1 MRRTAALCLCALLTA
16 ATVPAA
22 AAEREHAAGT
32 TPMLFSADEVQY
44 DDELG
49 LVVAKGHVEISQN
62 DQTLLADTVTY
73 NQRTDTITASGH
85 VSLLQPTGDVVFAD
99 FVELHDDL
107 REGFIRNLRMLM
119 SDRSRLA
126 GNTARRVQGNRIEIR
141 RGVYSPCDPCR
152 EDPTRAPV
160 WQIKAEE
167 IVSDKEKKIVEYHDA
182 LMEIDGIPVFY
193 TPYFS
198 HPDPSVKR
206 QSGFLAPSIGNSST
220 NGFHFSIPYFWAID
234 QDKDATF
241 RPMFTSEGGQYL
253 GTEYRQRF
261 SNGQLITDGSITVGS
276 KASNAVDTTPVSG
289 VRGHLFATGELDL
302 TDDWRSG
309 LDIQRTSDQTYLL
322 RYHIPSPS
330 TFLTS
335 HVYGERFTAQSY
347 ANISAWSFQSLR
359 PGTGDSIQP
368 IVAPVADYIWQS
380 QPDPIGGHLSVE
392 GNLLNLSRLKGIDTR
407 RVSLGSEWQLPF
419 KDSIGQQYL
428 MSLSLRGDGYHSNNL
443 PVGIGNGSETALAGR
458 AFPQF
463 AFTWRYPW
471 VRHSEGASQVIEPIA
486 MFAAAPRGENPSTI
500 PNEDSQGFEF
510 DETSLFLRNRF
521 PGFDRVDG
529 GQRVDYGVRAGY
541 YSDKGG
547 SMRVLVGQSY
557 DWAVNP
563 NFLPGS
569 GLDHKSSDVVGR
581 VTLSPNPYLDLVY
594 RFRLDHNDLALR
606 SQEVAGS
613 LGPSN
618 LRLGLSYLQISA
630 IPNLPQVPKQ
640 TQISATLTAQLTRY
654 WSLQLLETRDL
665 GNTILPTTAAGTPV
679 TTVTSTATLNSG
691 VALTYRDECVAFIT
705 SLTQSG
711 ITNGD
716 VKPGTSLVFTIVFK
730 NLGDI
735 GSTLATF

>member
-1 MRRTAALCLCALLTA
+1 MRGLAVLCLSAVLATAA
-16 ATVPAA
+16 VPAV
-22 AAEREHAAGT
+22 AAGPERT
-32 TPMLFSADEVQY
+32 TSGSPILFSADEVQY

-73 NQRTDTITASGH
+73 NQRTDTVTASGH
-85 VSLLQPTGDVVFAD
+85 VSLLQPTGDVIFAD

-107 REGFIRNLRMLM
+107 REGFIRNLRMLL
-119 SDRSRLA
+119 SDRSRVA
-126 GNTARRVQGNRIEIR
+126 GNTARRVEGNRIEIR
-141 RGVYSPCDPCR
+141 RGVYSPCEPCR
-152 EDPTRAPV
+152 EDPTRAPI

-167 IVSDKEKKIVEYHDA
+167 IISDKQQKIVEYRDA
-182 LMEIDGIPVFY
+182 FMEIDGIPVFY

-206 QSGFLAPSIGNSST
+206 QSGFLAPSIGNSSN
-220 NGFHFSIPYFWAID
+220 NGFHVSIPYYWVID
-234 QDKDATF
+234 KDKDATF
-241 RPMFTSEGGQYL
+241 RPMFTTGGGQYL

-261 SNGQLITDGSITVGS
+261 SNGELTTDGSITVGS
-276 KASNAVDTTPVSG
+276 KASTALDTAPESG

-302 TDDWRSG
+302 TDDWRTG
-309 LDIQRTSDQTYLL
+309 LNIQRTSDQTYLL
-322 RYHIPSPS
+322 RYHIPSPT

-335 HVYGERFTAQSY
+335 QLYGERFTAQSY

-359 PGTGDSIQP
+359 AGTGDSIQP
-368 IVAPVADYIWQS
+368 IVAPVADYNWVS
-380 QPDPIGGHLSVE
+380 QPDPIGGRLSVE
-392 GNLLNLSRLKGIDTR
+392 GNALNLARIQGIDMR
-407 RVSLGSEWQLPF
+407 RLSLGSEWRLPF
-419 KDSIGQQYL
+419 KDPIGQQYL
-428 MSLSLRGDGYHSNNL
+428 LSLSLRGDGYHSDNL
-443 PVGIGNGSETALAGR
+443 PTGIGNGTESRLAGR

-471 VRHSEGASQVIEPIA
+471 VRHGDGARQVIEPIA
-486 MFAAAPRGENPSTI
+486 MFAAAPRGENPFTI

-510 DETSLFLRNRF
+510 DETSLFRRNRF

-529 GQRVDYGVRAGY
+529 GERVDYGIRAGY

-547 SMRVLVGQSY
+547 STRLLVGQSY
-557 DWAVNP
+557 DWTINP

-569 GLDHKSSDVVGR
+569 GLDHRQSDVVGR

-594 RFRLDHNDLALR
+594 RFRLDHADLALR
-606 SQEVAGS
+606 RQEISGTV
-613 LGPSN
+613 GPSN
-618 LRLGLSYLQISA
+618 LRLGLSYLQIAA
-630 IPNLPQVPKQ
+630 IPSIQLPSQR
-640 TQISATLTAQLTRY
+640 QISATLSAQLTRY
-654 WSLQLLETRDL
+654 WSMQLLETRNL
-665 GNTILPTTAAGTPV
+665 GTAPVPVTATGTPL
-679 TTVTSTATLNSG
+679 TTVGTTQTLNSG
-691 VALTYRDECVAFIT
+691 IALTYRDECVAFIT

-711 ITNGD
+711 IVNGD